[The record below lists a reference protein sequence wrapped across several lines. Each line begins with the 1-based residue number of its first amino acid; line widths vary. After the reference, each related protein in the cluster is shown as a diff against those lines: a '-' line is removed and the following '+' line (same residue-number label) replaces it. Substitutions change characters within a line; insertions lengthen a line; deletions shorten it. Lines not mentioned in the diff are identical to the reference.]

1 VRASIVIYPIHWVKI
16 KVGRNKGFAILA
28 GSMRDAFA
36 RNDYDFRP
44 IVRADLEMIARWLR
58 APAVVRWWGNP
69 DEQLALV
76 TSDLDEPQMHQWIV
90 AHAGRPFAY
99 VQAYRIEAWPQPHFQ
114 DLIPGTIAIDAFV
127 GEEDMLGIGHGAR
140 FLRAIALQ
148 LCEDGA
154 PDVVIDP
161 DVDNARARRA
171 YRRAGFG
178 GDRVCDTGEGPA
190 VVMQFMG

>member
-28 GSMRDAFA
+28 GSMR
-36 RNDYDFRP
+36 
-44 IVRADLEMIARWLR
+44 
-58 APAVVRWWGNP
+58 
-69 DEQLALV
+69 
-76 TSDLDEPQMHQWIV
+76 
-90 AHAGRPFAY
+90 
-99 VQAYRIEAWPQPHFQ
+99 
-114 DLIPGTIAIDAFV
+114 DAFV

-171 YRRAGFG
+171 CRRAGFG